1 MNNSQQRDTILKVVN
16 SSCDHPNAEVVLER
30 AREIMPSINIA
41 TVYRNLAVLESAKK
55 ILRISIPN
63 GDRFDK
69 TLTPHAHF
77 RCQKCDK
84 IFDIDL
90 DDLNQCV
97 IDTRR
102 KYSCQIDK
110 VDLVFS
116 GLCVNC
122 KKNLN

>member
-90 DDLNQCV
+90 ADLNQCV